1 LNSLNVIEQYKH
13 KKDLNL
19 NSSSIFD
26 PTPDTSVLY
35 KTVIPQL
42 SLTEYDSYKEFIDNC
57 IDAGAKNILIE
68 IDKDRRRIYDDAKG
82 MDRSHLQGALTFAKG
97 STHASGDLGK
107 FSIGGTTASCT
118 LGSKRKIITRNNSG
132 LTLTGIQDIN
142 NIAQTKIDKSNNID
156 IDILNRFTSKSGTV
170 IIISDL
176 RTDKL
181 KYPSQIKRYLD
192 DLSLDLGK
200 TYFKK
205 LHSINIEIKCGK
217 DSLKVIPIDPLK
229 EDLNIENL
237 IKSKK
242 CEVIDFKNS
251 KIFIRKVYF
260 DLNKLGKKD
269 EKGLHDQGVY
279 YLRNNRIISSAQV
292 NLDLW
297 GRRHNMKNAARIEVS
312 FSEDLDGHFSVC
324 ATKNKVS
331 LSSEVTEI
339 LTNPIK
345 TWVDWVQGEERKN
358 NKTKPSNTSVENSIN
373 NFRNKLEK
381 NSDIIN
387 LPKDKNIISSEKEKR
402 KSPTNKT
409 GAVEPKNSGSK
420 RRNFGAKLPNFIF
433 TNQPRDPAP
442 YFIDFEEGEMV
453 ITINQG
459 HKFVEFFYEK
469 GNDLSREMFELFAT
483 ANCYAEY
490 RKKDSRSETA
500 INAYLEDS
508 FQELKTLMNMY

>member
-1 LNSLNVIEQYKH
+1 LNSLNVIDQYKN
-13 KKDLNL
+13 KKDLKL

-68 IDKDRRRIYDDAKG
+68 IDKGHRIIYDDAKG
-82 MDRSHLQGALTFAKG
+82 MNQSQLQGALTFAKG
-97 STHASGDLGK
+97 STHISGDLGK

-156 IDILNRFTSKSGTV
+156 IDILNRFTSKTGTA

-176 RTDKL
+176 RTDKI
-181 KYPSQIKRYLD
+181 KYPSQIKRYLE

-217 DSLKVIPIDPLK
+217 DSIKVRPIDPLK

-279 YLRNNRIISSAQV
+279 YLRNDRIISSAQV

-331 LSSEVTEI
+331 LSSEVTKI
-339 LTNPIK
+339 LTSPIK

-373 NFRNKLEK
+373 SFRNKLEK

-420 RRNFGAKLPNFIF
+420 RRNFVAKLPNFIF